1 MSALITDRSNWRYVL
16 TAVKWW
22 GPCLH
27 RRPKESFSQAE
38 TSVQLPL
45 HNGLVLV
52 TPNRN
57 LVQDFQWGLM
67 IKHIL
72 ALEAKYLGV
81 TPSRHLKVS
90 ALKLSVTSETIEFI
104 WFQNIHLWK
113 KKKKRKQKT
122 HLFCIYYNQWE
133 SLYCFLGHGVFQKVA
148 LNNTQICVLIWQNM
162 IALSNWKN

>member
-1 MSALITDRSNWRYVL
+1 M
-16 TAVKWW
+16 
-22 GPCLH
+22 
-27 RRPKESFSQAE
+27 
-38 TSVQLPL
+38 QLPL

-113 KKKKRKQKT
+113 KKKKENKK
-122 HLFCIYYNQWE
+122 HIYFAFIITNGKACTAFW
-133 SLYCFLGHGVFQKVA
+133 GTVFFKK
-148 LNNTQICVLIWQNM
+148 LP
-162 IALSNWKN
+162 